1 MRRTLFSILLLIG
14 AASSRADIL
23 DDATAFQSTLSG
35 DHTANVRYSDALAV
49 YLDAHGV
56 NASVIEYNWS
66 PIYGMQHSKHGSLVI
81 FAFEGKLWAKDAIP
95 GRPRWVSGK
104 SPVDILSEY
113 YGSDY
118 FFEIR

>member
-23 DDATAFQSTLSG
+23 DDATTFKPSTVG
-35 DHTANVRYSDALAV
+35 DHTQNVRYSEALASF
-49 YLDAHGV
+49 LNAHGV
-56 NASVIEYNWS
+56 KASIVEYNWS
-66 PIYGMQHSKHGSLVI
+66 PLYGMQHSKHGSLVI